1 MREVIAE
8 VDRWLEQGD
17 GVALATVIQTWG
29 SAPRKAGAK
38 MAMTPAGAICG
49 SVSGG
54 CIEGAVYEQAM
65 IALAAGEGQLL
76 SFGVAD
82 ETAWDVGLA
91 CGGQIQ
97 VLVQGLD
104 PAGYQAIRH
113 LLANEQPG
121 AIATIIAGPAGT
133 VGQYLVITAQGVAAG
148 NMTADWQPVAL
159 PLAQQA
165 LLTGRTARHSLE
177 NGELFIEVLAP
188 SPLLV
193 IVGGVHIAIALA
205 SLSKILGYHT
215 IVIDPRRAFGSQA
228 RFPHA
233 DQLIQSW
240 PDKAFQQVSLHQATA
255 IVMLTHDP
263 KIDDPALKIALNS
276 PAFYIGALGS
286 KNTHAKR
293 CQRLLAA
300 GLSQAQIARIHG
312 PIGLP
317 INAQTPEEIAV
328 AILAEMIQSKT

>member
-1 MREVIAE
+1 MREVVAEIAQ
-8 VDRWLEQGD
+8 WLEQGEQ
-17 GVALATVIQTWG
+17 VALATVVQTWG
-29 SAPRKAGAK
+29 SAPRKVGAK
-38 MAMTPAGAICG
+38 MAMTPAGAITG

-65 IALAAGEGQLL
+65 EALAAGQGRLL

-82 ETAWDVGLA
+82 ETAWEVGLA

-97 VLVQGLD
+97 LFVQGID
-104 PAGYQAIRH
+104 PAGYQTIRQ
-113 LLANEQPG
+113 LLADQQAG
-121 AIATIIAGPAGT
+121 AIATIISGPAAT
-133 VGQYLVITAQGVAAG
+133 IGQYLIVDSGGQTTG
-148 NMTADWQPVAL
+148 NMAAAWQPAAL
-159 PLAQQA
+159 KLAQQA
-165 LLTGRTARHSLE
+165 LLSGRTARHSLE
-177 NGELFIEVLAP
+177 NGELFIEVLRPA
-188 SPLLV
+188 PLLV

-205 SLSKILGYHT
+205 ALAKVLDYHT

-233 DQLIQSW
+233 NQLIQSW
-240 PDKAFQQVSLHQATA
+240 PDKAFQQINLHQATA

-276 PAFYIGALGS
+276 PAFYVGALGS

-300 GLSQAQIARIHG
+300 GLSPEQIARIHA

-328 AILAEMIQSKT
+328 AILAEMIQNKA